1 MASFA
6 SRLVG
11 AAKLNPH
18 TYEEV
23 EADPH
28 SFPQAM
34 GAVVLSAVC
43 AGIGTGADEGL
54 YSLAVDTGV
63 ALVGWL
69 VWAWITWFIGAKIL
83 PTPQTQADLGQ
94 LLRTTGFSASPG
106 VLRILALVT
115 PAAPAIILLAHL
127 WMLAAFVVAVRQA
140 LDYTSTWRALAVCFL
155 GWVGYITVLYLV
167 TMPPPLETTRLLLP

>member
-6 SRLVG
+6 NRMVG
-11 AAKLNPH
+11 AALLRSH

-28 SFPQAM
+28 TFPQAM
-34 GAVVLSAVC
+34 GVVVLSALC
-43 AGIGTGADEGL
+43 AGIGTGAGEGA

-63 ALVGWL
+63 ALLGWF
-69 VWAWITWFIGAKIL
+69 VWAWLTWFIGAKIL
-83 PTPQTQADLGQ
+83 PAKETQADLGQ

-106 VLRILALVT
+106 VLRILALAT
-115 PAAPAIILLAHL
+115 PAASAILILTHV

-140 LDYTSTWRALAVCFL
+140 LDYRSTLRALAVCFL
-155 GWVGYITVLYLV
+155 GWIIYLTGLYFV
-167 TMPPPLETTRLLLP
+167 TMPSPLQTTHLALP

>member
-11 AAKLNPH
+11 AARLNAH

-23 EADPH
+23 EADAH
-28 SFPQAM
+28 AFPQAM
-34 GAVVLSAVC
+34 AAVILSALC
-43 AGIGTGADEGL
+43 AGIGTGAAEGV
-54 YSLAVDTGV
+54 YSLAIDTGV

-69 VWAWITWFIGAKIL
+69 VWAWLTWFIGAKIL
-83 PTPQTQADLGQ
+83 PTKETHADLGQ
-94 LLRTTGFSASPG
+94 LLRTTGFAASPG

-115 PAAPAIILLAHL
+115 PAAPAILLLAHL

-140 LDYTSTWRALAVCFL
+140 LDYSSTWRALAVCFL
-155 GWVGYITVLYLV
+155 GWVIYITALYLV
-167 TMPPPLETTRLLLP
+167 TMPPPVQTTRLLFP